1 MLIMPKKKE
10 IKVSDMVEAEKKPRW
25 YKGYDMKWLREE
37 PQHPDY
43 PFVKEYDE
51 LYGDK

>member
-1 MLIMPKKKE
+1 MAKEKKE
-10 IKVSDMVEAEKKPRW
+10 VKVKEPAVEEKPRW
-25 YKGYDMKWLREE
+25 YKGYDIKWLRKEVD
-37 PQHPDY
+37 HSDY